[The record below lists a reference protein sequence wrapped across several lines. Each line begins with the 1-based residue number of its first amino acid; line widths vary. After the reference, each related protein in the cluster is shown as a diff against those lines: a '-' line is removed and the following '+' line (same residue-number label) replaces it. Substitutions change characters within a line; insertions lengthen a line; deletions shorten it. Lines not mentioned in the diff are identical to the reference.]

1 MPKLK
6 LFELD
11 IRLKQVFYWFF
22 IAQKFEF
29 TSNLDTYLELK
40 NKLRLNV
47 ETLLNYM
54 AIRVIGSSKNDVY
67 INMKSPAQVKYF
79 FCDTFLSY

>member
-1 MPKLK
+1 
-6 LFELD
+6 
-11 IRLKQVFYWFF
+11 
-22 IAQKFEF
+22 
-29 TSNLDTYLELK
+29 LELK

-67 INMKSPAQVKYF
+67 INMKSPAQVKY
-79 FCDTFLSY
+79 DL

>member
-67 INMKSPAQVKYF
+67 INMKSPAQVKY
-79 FCDTFLSY
+79 DL